1 MLVDAHLALSE
12 GIQASMIGETDA
24 ARRFLTDAQAKYTA
38 LTRRDSMD
46 AEVWYGL
53 GDAYFH
59 EPANNESYV
68 RLMGN
73 AMNAFQRTLE
83 LDSTLHLA
91 YPHLLTIYTVSGNP
105 NAPIILRGDSLVM
118 LTTARKEQLGQPAI
132 DSARGLARQRALAT
146 ARHWVIHDPN
156 AREAYTAL
164 ANAYAVAN
172 DYGSAAAALR
182 TAVARRDVTAPEFP
196 FEIATYEMYAGKP
209 HDALATLRSGMSSEN
224 IDALREYGTAQRFAH
239 VFSAAEVA
247 AYLGKPSFVDSL
259 SALAIALD
267 PQLPGAFM
275 GRTSTPMSV
284 FLDPWVALTKAA
296 LGMDFSTLRAPLDAV
311 ARNFDPNRPGVGQQ
325 ARQIN
330 SLLMYSAFIIS
341 RDSLYYD
348 ALRRWSGDPDA
359 PPPPDMEAL
368 LAIGRG
374 DTAAARTAAQRID
387 RATNPGNAL
396 FGVFL
401 RAEVLAEV
409 GDLRGAIAAYESIDP
424 STMTQL
430 QAVPDPRWPLYARS
444 NLARGQMYEE
454 LGERAKAE
462 AAYQQF
468 IDLWKD
474 ADPVL
479 QPQISAARAGI
490 ARLRDRPAT

>member
-1 MLVDAHLALSE
+1 
-12 GIQASMIGETDA
+12 
-24 ARRFLTDAQAKYTA
+24 
-38 LTRRDSMD
+38 
-46 AEVWYGL
+46 
-53 GDAYFH
+53 
-59 EPANNESYV
+59 
-68 RLMGN
+68 
-73 AMNAFQRTLE
+73 
-83 LDSTLHLA
+83 
-91 YPHLLTIYTVSGNP
+91 
-105 NAPIILRGDSLVM
+105 
-118 LTTARKEQLGQPAI
+118 
-132 DSARGLARQRALAT
+132 
-146 ARHWVIHDPN
+146 
-156 AREAYTAL
+156 
-164 ANAYAVAN
+164 
-172 DYGSAAAALR
+172 
-182 TAVARRDVTAPEFP
+182 
-196 FEIATYEMYAGKP
+196 
-209 HDALATLRSGMSSEN
+209 
-224 IDALREYGTAQRFAH
+224 
-239 VFSAAEVA
+239 
-247 AYLGKPSFVDSL
+247 
-259 SALAIALD
+259 
-267 PQLPGAFM
+267 
-275 GRTSTPMSV
+275 
-284 FLDPWVALTKAA
+284 
-296 LGMDFSTLRAPLDAV
+296 
-311 ARNFDPNRPGVGQQ
+311 
-325 ARQIN
+325 
-330 SLLMYSAFIIS
+330 MYSAFIIS